1 MFPCSSI
8 LIFTPW
14 LMCFFASSVF
24 VSLIGFSKPHNPI
37 LCFTKSRKR
46 NNLLFP
52 LQLSFYTFF
61 FLFFF
66 LFYIL
71 YYRDFFIRFVN
82 CLTALRILGILF
94 RRWHL
99 KIVIRFVYLK
109 PSNPSLD
116 PLIVRTG
123 ALAYAFATLRF
134 LSKTITLAQISSS
147 IWFHLSSTSWI

>member
-37 LCFTKSRKR
+37 LYFTKNRKR

-52 LQLSFYTFF
+52 LQLFFYTFF
-61 FLFFF
+61 FF
-66 LFYIL
+66 IL
-71 YYRDFFIRFVN
+71 YYRYFFICFVN
-82 CLTALRILGILF
+82 CLTVLRILGILF
-94 RRWHL
+94 RRLHL
-99 KIVIRFVYLK
+99 KIVIRFIYLK